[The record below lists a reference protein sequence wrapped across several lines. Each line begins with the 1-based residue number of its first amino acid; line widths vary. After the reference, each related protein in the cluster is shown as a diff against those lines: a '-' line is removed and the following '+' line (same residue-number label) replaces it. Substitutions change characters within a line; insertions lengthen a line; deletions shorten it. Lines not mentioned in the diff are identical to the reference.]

1 MKPNALKVDREAI
14 KTLVVAYGQRE
25 AARRAGI
32 NANTVRSWAKRYGW
46 KQAHISIKKTQPIRN
61 QSPADALYNV
71 IQSHKERSTTAL
83 ARYAAEASEQAA
95 EAENKVQIA
104 PKVRDI
110 AAVHSSLW
118 PEANEQRGILSLNV
132 LIGNYCPPD
141 SAP

>member
-1 MKPNALKVDREAI
+1 MILCKSAP
-14 KTLVVAYGQRE
+14 
-25 AARRAGI
+25 
-32 NANTVRSWAKRYGW
+32 
-46 KQAHISIKKTQPIRN
+46 
-61 QSPADALYNV
+61 
-71 IQSHKERSTTAL
+71 L